1 MRLLLSCSL
10 LVWSFWVANLSWAQ
24 ENRPLE
30 ICLDSDQNPT
40 ERAKACRIAAEQGNA
55 TTQAV
60 LGVMYSVGDAVP
72 KDDTEAA
79 AWLSCAAEQD
89 FAAAQFLLGLMY
101 GQGQGVPQDLVQ
113 AHMWLTLAEEREN
126 SYARRVL
133 DLTLEAWMTWDEIAK
148 AEKLAREWKPKTWKE
163 IRDHRKDL

>member
-40 ERAKACRIAAEQGNA
+40 ERAKAYRIAAEQGNA

-113 AHMWLTLAEEREN
+113 AHMWLTLAEERGN

>member
-1 MRLLLSCSL
+1 
-10 LVWSFWVANLSWAQ
+10 
-24 ENRPLE
+24 
-30 ICLDSDQNPT
+30 
-40 ERAKACRIAAEQGNA
+40 
-55 TTQAV
+55 
-60 LGVMYSVGDAVP
+60 MYSVGEAVP

-113 AHMWLTLAEEREN
+113 AHMWLTLAEERGN